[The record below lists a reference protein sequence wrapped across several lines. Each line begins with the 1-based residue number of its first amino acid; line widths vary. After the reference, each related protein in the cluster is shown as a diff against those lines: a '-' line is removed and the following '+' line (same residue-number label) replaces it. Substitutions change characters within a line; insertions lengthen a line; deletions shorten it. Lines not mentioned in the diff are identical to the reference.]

1 MSMEKEYL
9 IKNKGGIKMINK
21 IDETLYKKM
30 SQTMEKDEENWE
42 IKNDNDADWWIEVKG
57 QELKEIRTYQDKLKE
72 KIALYE
78 DKLRKAKDEE
88 KYIIEQRDEKLA
100 RYFETINPDE
110 MKKTKTMLK
119 YRLPNGELVKRYQNP
134 QFKRDDSTL
143 AEWLEKNNMTDYIQ
157 VKKSAKWGDLKKI
170 TEVVGDKVVTED
182 GEIIEGIEVV
192 ERPPKFEVKE

>member
-1 MSMEKEYL
+1 MSMG
-9 IKNKGGIKMINK
+9 N
-21 IDETLYKKM
+21 
-30 SQTMEKDEENWE
+30 E
-42 IKNDNDADWWIEVKG
+42 IKEMMNIDTEKKYREIKDNDTDDWWIEMKR

-72 KIALYE
+72 KIAFYE
-78 DKLRKAKDEE
+78 EKLRKVKDEE
-88 KYIIEQRDEKLA
+88 KHVIEQRDEMLA
-100 RYFETINPDE
+100 KYFETINLNE

-134 QFKRDDSTL
+134 QFKRNDSTL

-182 GEIIEGIEVV
+182 GEIVEGIEVV

>member
-88 KYIIEQRDEKLA
+88 KHVIEQRDEIDRKS
-100 RYFETINPDE
+100 T
-110 MKKTKTMLK
+110 
-119 YRLPNGELVKRYQNP
+119 RLNSSHV
-134 QFKRDDSTL
+134 S
-143 AEWLEKNNMTDYIQ
+143 
-157 VKKSAKWGDLKKI
+157 
-170 TEVVGDKVVTED
+170 
-182 GEIIEGIEVV
+182 
-192 ERPPKFEVKE
+192 